1 MQTDQLARWVREN
14 NQRYA
19 DILQLVWD
27 GYTVEIG
34 PGTKEDVDGD
44 IFTFR
49 VAAKDG
55 TEAVTEAESHLL
67 SEALSD
73 VYVATPER

>member
-1 MQTDQLARWVREN
+1 METIARWVREN

-34 PGTKEDVDGD
+34 PGTKEDADGS

-49 VAAKDG
+49 VVVSDG
-55 TEAVTEAESHLL
+55 TEVITEAESHLL
-67 SEALSD
+67 GEALSD